1 MLLAID
7 TTTRTVS
14 LALLADREIVAES
27 SWRTAENHTVELA
40 PAVDALLQ
48 RAAITPIDL
57 RAVAVTLG
65 PGSFTGLRI
74 GMSLA
79 KGLVLASEGRIA
91 LIGIP
96 TLDVIAAGQPHP
108 DGVDRLCACVQA
120 GRGRVSV
127 GFYVWQ
133 RNYWIDTG
141 EAPFIANWDALSERL
156 SGPVLVGGEIDQ
168 SGRERLTGL
177 GTSVILADPAQSLRR
192 AGFLAQLAEG
202 RLAAGQIDNP
212 ATLAPIYLR

>member
-7 TTTRTVS
+7 TATRTVS
-14 LALLADREIVAES
+14 LALLADHEIIAES

-40 PAVDALLQ
+40 PAVDEMLKRASVAPVDLQ
-48 RAAITPIDL
+48 
-57 RAVAVTLG
+57 AVAVMLG

-79 KGLVLASEGRIA
+79 KGLALASGGRTA

-96 TLDVIAAGQPHP
+96 TLDVVAAGQPHP
-108 DGVDRLCACVQA
+108 DGVDRLCALVQA
-120 GRGRVSV
+120 GRGRVSA
-127 GFYVWQ
+127 GFYAWQ
-133 RNYWIDTG
+133 HDRWIDTG
-141 EAPFIANWDALSERL
+141 ETPFIAGWEALSERL

-168 SGRERLTGL
+168 AGREHLAGL
-177 GTSVILADPAQSLRR
+177 NASVVLSDPAQSLRR

-202 RLAAGQIDNP
+202 RLVAGQVDNP
-212 ATLAPIYLR
+212 ATLAPIYLH

>member
-7 TTTRTVS
+7 TATRTIS
-14 LALLADREIVAES
+14 LALLTDHEIIAES

-40 PAVDALLQ
+40 PAVDALLK
-48 RAAITPIDL
+48 RAAITPVDL
-57 RAVAVTLG
+57 QAVAVTLG

-79 KGLVLASEGRIA
+79 KGLALASEGRTA

-96 TLDVIAAGQPHP
+96 TLDVVAAGQPHP
-108 DGVDRLCACVQA
+108 DGVDRLCALVQA
-120 GRGRVSV
+120 GRGRVSA
-127 GFYVWQ
+127 GFYAWQ
-133 RNYWIDTG
+133 HTHWIDTG
-141 EAPFIANWDALSERL
+141 ETPFIASWDALAERL

-168 SGRERLTGL
+168 AGRERLARL
-177 GTSVILADPAQSLRR
+177 GASVVVANPAQSLRR
-192 AGFLAQLAEG
+192 AGFLAQLAEV
-202 RLAAGQIDNP
+202 RLAAGQIDDL